1 MPSRAAVVD
10 APETPVASDQ
20 FVVTVGAVNLATGQ
34 NKPNGKPEVVRI
46 LKGGLI
52 NAPATHPSIK
62 QLLATKTIAAY
73 VPGEPVK
80 TPTPKMVCRA
90 MGGLADPVEAPRA
103 DVQPVAPSAS

>member
-10 APETPVASDQ
+10 APAEADQ
-20 FVVTVGAVNLATGQ
+20 FVVTVGAVNLATGAK
-34 NKPNGKPEVVRI
+34 KPNGKPEVVRI

-52 NAPATHPSIK
+52 NAPASHPSIV
-62 QLLATKTIAAY
+62 QLLASKTIALF

-90 MGGLADPVEAPRA
+90 MGGLTDPVEAPRA
-103 DVQPVAPSAS
+103 DSLPVAPSAS